1 MPQDSLG
8 IHLLLLLFF
17 FGPIKPCN
25 LLLHS
30 RLCHLYHVLLGIKAA
45 ELAICPSGALCWNVV
60 QWWLPRKYL
69 GKKYL
74 KALLNMTRL
83 VAIIEPVCYKLISPF
98 LLWKFWNVG
107 SYARRHS
114 KIAQLNVPSTHV
126 ACRFVMFWWNSH
138 GYHARQRKLRWFQ
151 QFSTFFRNWTF
162 YSSVSRFGAS
172 AEIPA
177 VMPLNELCMKLPNTY
192 RHIAID
198 CWKRGFWR
206 AGIEESSWIWL
217 IHQNHQMIHSSS
229 WSVFAFLDSVLP
241 KHPASPSSFVISF
254 ASWLPP
260 RPRMRCVA
268 WPNLEALSRKPLH
281 DFALPRHKNWQWL
294 AW

>member
-30 RLCHLYHVLLGIKAA
+30 RLCHLCHVLLGIKAA

-83 VAIIEPVCYKLISPF
+83 VAIIEPVYYKLISPF

-107 SYARRHS
+107 SYARRPS

-126 ACRFVMFWWNSH
+126 ACRFVMFFWNSH

-151 QFSTFFRNWTF
+151 QFSTFFRNWAF
-162 YSSVSRFGAS
+162 YSSVCRFGALQKFRRQCHWMNYAWS
-172 AEIPA
+172 FLTRIDILQLIAGKEGSGDPVLRKALGSGWFIKIIKWFIQALDQFSPFWTLFCPSTLLVPA
-177 VMPLNELCMKLPNTY
+177 ASWFPSHRGSLQDLVWDAWHGQTWKPCHENLCM
-192 RHIAID
+192 I
-198 CWKRGFWR
+198 
-206 AGIEESSWIWL
+206 
-217 IHQNHQMIHSSS
+217 
-229 WSVFAFLDSVLP
+229 
-241 KHPASPSSFVISF
+241 
-254 ASWLPP
+254 
-260 RPRMRCVA
+260 
-268 WPNLEALSRKPLH
+268 LH
-281 DFALPRHKNWQWL
+281 CPDIKIGSG
-294 AW
+294 